1 MDRWHFRWTLRISGV
16 AIGTLLLAAPPA
28 GLEAQAAP
36 PTTSVRTLTDTLPGG
51 VGGVTV
57 DRLGLIYVADFR
69 ETVWKVT
76 PDGQATR
83 FATGLYGASGN
94 AIDAKGNLFQSSFS
108 GNYISKIDRF
118 GNQTVF
124 VDSGLA
130 GPVGITIDQDDNLYV
145 TNCSANTISKVT
157 KDGQVSTFASG
168 NSFNCP
174 NGITR
179 DGQGNT
185 YVVNFSDERMLK
197 ITPDGS
203 VSEFATLPGGGNG
216 HVTIARGDLYATS
229 FRGHRVYRVSLTGE
243 VTPIAGT
250 GAIGE
255 RDGPGLQATFTWPN
269 GIAAGPQGDRLY
281 VNDYINR
288 FPPTLEVLPQPLS
301 VVRQI
306 KLPSFSDALVAAL
319 QSSGIGGMRKAYR
332 AWKADPTTGS
342 VFTEVEVN
350 RLGYQLMGQNQ
361 LEAAT
366 ELFKLNVE
374 SYPQSFNVYDSLAEA
389 YMNAGKNDKAIEFYQ
404 KSLELNPANTN
415 AVQMIKKIRG
425 S

>member
-1 MDRWHFRWTLRISGV
+1 MDRWHFRWTLHASGS
-16 AIGTLLLAAPPA
+16 ALGALLLATAPA
-28 GLEAQAAP
+28 VLQAQ
-36 PTTSVRTLTDTLPGG
+36 TTSPSAKVRTLTDTLPGR

-57 DRLGLIYVADFR
+57 DRLGLIYVADFQ

-76 PDGQATR
+76 PDGKATR

-94 AIDAKGNLFQSSFS
+94 AIDSKGNLFQSNFS

-124 VDSGLA
+124 ADSGLA
-130 GPVGITIDQDDNLYV
+130 GPVGITIDQNDNLYV
-145 TNCSANTISKVT
+145 TNCRTNAISKVT
-157 KDGQVSTFASG
+157 KTGQLSTYASG
-168 NSFNCP
+168 THFSCP

-179 DGQGNT
+179 DPEGNT
-185 YVVNFSDERMLK
+185 YVVNFNDERMLK
-197 ITPDGS
+197 IAPDGS
-203 VSEFATLPGGGNG
+203 VGEFATLPGGGNG
-216 HVTIARGDLYATS
+216 HVTFARGDLYATS
-229 FRGHRVYRVSLTGE
+229 FRGHRLYRVSLAGE
-243 VTPIAGT
+243 VTLIAGT

-255 RDGPGLQATFTWPN
+255 QDGPGLEATFSWPN

-281 VNDYINR
+281 VNDFINR
-288 FPPTLEVLPQPLS
+288 FPPTLEVLPQPLT
-301 VVRQI
+301 VIRQI
-306 KLPSFSDALVAAL
+306 KLPSLTDVLTTAL
-319 QSSGIGGMRKAYR
+319 QSGGIEPMRSAYR
-332 AWKADPTTGS
+332 AWKSDATTGS
-342 VFTEVEVN
+342 VFTEAEVN
-350 RLGYQLMGQNQ
+350 QLGYQLMGRNQ

-389 YMNAGKNDKAIEFYQ
+389 YMNAGKNDEAIKFYQ

-415 AVQMIKKIRG
+415 AVQMMKKIRG

>member
-1 MDRWHFRWTLRISGV
+1 M
-16 AIGTLLLAAPPA
+16 
-28 GLEAQAAP
+28 
-36 PTTSVRTLTDTLPGG
+36 VRTLTDTLPGA

-76 PDGQATR
+76 PDGKATR
-83 FATGLYGASGN
+83 FASGLYGASGN
-94 AIDAKGNLFQSSFS
+94 AIDSKGNLFQSNFS

-118 GNQTVF
+118 GNQTVL

-130 GPVGITIDQDDNLYV
+130 GPVGITIDQEDNLYV
-145 TNCSANTISKVT
+145 TNCRDNAISKVT
-157 KDGQVSTFASG
+157 KGGQISTFSTG
-168 NSFNCP
+168 NFFNCP

-179 DGQGNT
+179 DGQGNI
-185 YVVNFSDERMLK
+185 YVVNYRDERMLK

-216 HVTIARGDLYATS
+216 HVTFARGDLYATS
-229 FRGHRVYRVSLTGE
+229 LRGRRIYRVSLAGE
-243 VTPIAGT
+243 VTLIA
-250 GAIGE
+250 
-255 RDGPGLQATFTWPN
+255 
-269 GIAAGPQGDRLY
+269 DRLY
-281 VNDYINR
+281 VNDFINR

-306 KLPSFSDALVAAL
+306 KLPSLADVLVAAL
-319 QSSGIGGMRKAYR
+319 ESAGIGSMRDAYR
-332 AWKADPTTGS
+332 AWKADPTTGG
-342 VFTEVEVN
+342 VFTEAEVN
-350 RLGYQLMGQNQ
+350 QLGYQLMGRSQ

-389 YMNAGKNDKAIEFYQ
+389 YMNAGKNDEAIRFYE
-404 KSLELNPANTN
+404 KSLELNPANSN
-415 AVQMIKKIRG
+415 AVQMLKKIRG

>member
-1 MDRWHFRWTLRISGV
+1 MT
-16 AIGTLLLAAPPA
+16 AGTAVLMLAPA
-28 GLEAQAAP
+28 GLQAQAAP
-36 PTTSVRTLTDTLPGG
+36 PSAKVRTLTDTLPGA

-76 PDGQATR
+76 PDGKATR
-83 FATGLYGASGN
+83 FASGLYGASGN
-94 AIDAKGNLFQSSFS
+94 AIDSKGNLFQSNFS

-118 GNQTVF
+118 GNQTVL

-130 GPVGITIDQDDNLYV
+130 GPVGITIDQEDNLYV
-145 TNCSANTISKVT
+145 TNCRDNAISKVT
-157 KDGQVSTFASG
+157 KGGQISTFSTG
-168 NSFNCP
+168 NFFNCP

-179 DGQGNT
+179 DGQGNI
-185 YVVNFSDERMLK
+185 YVVNYRDERMLK

-216 HVTIARGDLYATS
+216 HVTFARGDLYATS
-229 FRGHRVYRVSLTGE
+229 LRGRRIYRVSLAGE
-243 VTPIAGT
+243 VTLIAGT

-255 RDGPGLQATFTWPN
+255 QDGPGSEATFSWPN

-281 VNDYINR
+281 VNDFINR

-306 KLPSFSDALVAAL
+306 KLPSLADVLVAAL
-319 QSSGIGGMRKAYR
+319 ESAGIGSMRDAYR
-332 AWKADPTTGS
+332 AWKADPTAGG
-342 VFTEVEVN
+342 VFTEAEVN
-350 RLGYQLMGQNQ
+350 QLGYQLMGRSQ

-389 YMNAGKNDKAIEFYQ
+389 YMNAGKNDEAIRFYE
-404 KSLELNPANTN
+404 KSLELNPANSN
-415 AVQMIKKIRG
+415 AVQMLKKIRG

>member
-1 MDRWHFRWTLRISGV
+1 MLPLSG
-16 AIGTLLLAAPPA
+16 AITAALMLTPTPA
-28 GLEAQAAP
+28 TLEAQTTP
-36 PTTSVRTLTDTLPGG
+36 PSAMVRTLTDTLPGR

-57 DRLGLIYVADFR
+57 DRIGLIYVADFQ

-76 PDGQATR
+76 PDGKATR
-83 FATGLYGASGN
+83 FVTGLYGASGN
-94 AIDAKGNLFQSSFS
+94 AIDSKGYLLQSSFS
-108 GNYISKIDRF
+108 GNYISKIDRL
-118 GNQTVF
+118 GNQTVL

-130 GPVGITIDQDDNLYV
+130 GPVGITVDQEDNLYV
-145 TNCSANTISKVT
+145 TNCRANTISKVT
-157 KDGQVSTFASG
+157 QSGQLSTFASG
-168 NSFNCP
+168 NFFNCP

-179 DGQGNT
+179 DPNGNT

-197 ITPDGS
+197 ITPDGA

-216 HVTIARGDLYATS
+216 HVTFARGDLYATS
-229 FRGHRVYRVSLTGE
+229 FRGHRIYRVSLAGE

-250 GAIGE
+250 GTIGE
-255 RDGPGLQATFTWPN
+255 QDGPGPEATFSWPN

-281 VNDYINR
+281 VNDFINR
-288 FPPTLEVLPQPLS
+288 FPPTLEVLPQPLA

-306 KLPSFSDALVAAL
+306 KLPSFSDALAAAL
-319 QSSGIGGMRKAYR
+319 ESGGVGAMRTTYR
-332 AWKADPTTGS
+332 AWKADATTGG
-342 VFTEVEVN
+342 VFTEAEVN
-350 RLGYQLMGQNQ
+350 QLGYQLMGRNQ

-389 YMNAGKNDKAIEFYQ
+389 YMNGGKNDQAIEFYQ

-415 AVQMIKKIRG
+415 AVQMMKKIRG
-425 S
+425 N